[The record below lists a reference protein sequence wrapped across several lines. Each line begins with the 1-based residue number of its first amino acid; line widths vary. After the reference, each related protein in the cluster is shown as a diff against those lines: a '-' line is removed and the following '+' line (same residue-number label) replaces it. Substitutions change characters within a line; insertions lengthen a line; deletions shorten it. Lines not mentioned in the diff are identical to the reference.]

1 MRSVRAALATT
12 LTLALLMAAQTAS
25 AQGGGAGSI
34 ETAPPPGTAAE
45 HSLANTLNL
54 GMRQAGVYSGAYV
67 VDLNTGQALY
77 SHNANVGR
85 LPASVEKLFTT
96 TTALQRFGPNATFT
110 TSVLGSGQMQGRTYT
125 GTLYLRGGGD
135 PTFGAASFDQAN
147 YGTGATIQ
155 QLAANLIAATGM
167 RTFKGNVVADETVF
181 DSDRGTPATGNQPNT
196 EVEGELSGLA
206 FDRGWANT
214 DGTLL
219 DVHPALDAGLE
230 LISTLRAAGVKVAK
244 QTGVS
249 AAATPSGATKLATV
263 SSPTLA
269 TLMALTNAPSDNFF
283 AETLLK
289 DIGARFGGAG
299 TTAAGAA
306 VVRAQMAKSFG
317 IHPQLNDGSGLS
329 RYDRTTPMQVVTLLR
344 DMDGNQV
351 FTNSLAVA
359 GDTGTLQDEMNHTYA
374 QGRCRGKT
382 GTLHDVSNLVGYC
395 QARDG
400 HTIAFAFL
408 MNGIYP
414 DYAHPIQD
422 RMAVSVAKY

>member
-1 MRSVRAALATT
+1 
-12 LTLALLMAAQTAS
+12 
-25 AQGGGAGSI
+25 
-34 ETAPPPGTAAE
+34 
-45 HSLANTLNL
+45 
-54 GMRQAGVYSGAYV
+54 
-67 VDLNTGQALY
+67 
-77 SHNANVGR
+77 
-85 LPASVEKLFTT
+85 
-96 TTALQRFGPNATFT
+96 
-110 TSVLGSGQMQGRTYT
+110 VLDT
-125 GTLYLRGGGD
+125 
-135 PTFGAASFDQAN
+135 
-147 YGTGATIQ
+147 
-155 QLAANLIAATGM
+155 
-167 RTFKGNVVADETVF
+167 
-181 DSDRGTPATGNQPNT
+181 
-196 EVEGELSGLA
+196 
-206 FDRGWANT
+206 
-214 DGTLL
+214 
-219 DVHPALDAGLE
+219 HPALDAGLE
-230 LISTLRAAGVKVAK
+230 LISSLRAAGVKVAK
-244 QTGVS
+244 QTPVS
-249 AAATPSGATKLATV
+249 AAATPPGATKLATV

-289 DIGARFGGAG
+289 DIGARLGGAG

-344 DMDGNQV
+344 DMAGNQV

-395 QARDG
+395 QARNG
-400 HTIAFAFL
+400 HTLAFAFL